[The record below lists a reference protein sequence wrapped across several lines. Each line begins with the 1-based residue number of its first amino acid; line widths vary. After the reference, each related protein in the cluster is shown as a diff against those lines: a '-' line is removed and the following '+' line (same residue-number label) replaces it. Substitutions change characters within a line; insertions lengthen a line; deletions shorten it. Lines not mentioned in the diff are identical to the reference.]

1 MNGNNLTIFAVNH
14 NTPLLIYALNKS
26 LRKQNPWC
34 NSVLHIIDN
43 SNKKEL
49 PEVHTNDFIVEYFD
63 NNLYKPLETYAIGS
77 KDKTLGSAHHAFTI
91 DWFIKNRVD
100 TDYLLLVDSD
110 IVFTANFEKYFNE
123 FVKNDYLLMV
133 YKRTAYKCPTIA
145 PWCCFANVKKIKE
158 LRLNYFDINRI
169 LYVNNNYTHD
179 TGASL
184 YEDAIRLNCKIKEL
198 PNNLFTQHLKCG
210 SGSPQRHKSFLSRFK
225 GFIL

>member
-1 MNGNNLTIFAVNH
+1 MNGNNLTIFTVNH
-14 NTPLLIYALNKS
+14 NTPLLIYALAKS

-34 NSVLHIIDN
+34 NSTLHVIDN

-49 PEVHTNDFIVEYFD
+49 PEVHNSNFIVEYFD
-63 NNLYKPLETYAIGS
+63 NDLYKQLETYAARS

-91 DWFIKNRVD
+91 DWFIKNRVA

-110 IVFTANFEKYFNE
+110 IVFTANFEKYFEE
-123 FVKNDYLLMV
+123 FVKNDYLLMG
-133 YKRTAYKCPTIA
+133 YKRTTYKCPTIA
-145 PWCCFANVKKIKE
+145 PWCCFVNVKKIKE

-184 YEDAIRLNCKIKEL
+184 YEDAIGLNCKIKEL

-210 SGSPQRHKSFLSRFK
+210 SSSPQRHKSFLSRFK